1 MEFLFTP
8 KIHFQAAAITSPATI
23 QYFCFLPVQ
32 VWFPDSADKTAQ
44 AIEEFNREGLPLFIL
59 ANWRGFAGGQRDLF
73 DGVLQAGS
81 MIVEHLRV
89 YKQPVFV
96 YMPCGAELRGGA
108 WVVVDSQIN
117 PTHIETFADPRARGG
132 VLEPEGVVEIKF
144 RTPDLIKAMH
154 RYVI

>member
-1 MEFLFTP
+1 VLLSTLCM
-8 KIHFQAAAITSPATI
+8 QQRAACVLLAH
-23 QYFCFLPVQ
+23 VQ

-81 MIVEHLRV
+81 LIVEQLRV

-96 YMPCGAELRGGA
+96 YMPLQC
-108 WVVVDSQIN
+108 
-117 PTHIETFADPRARGG
+117 
-132 VLEPEGVVEIKF
+132 
-144 RTPDLIKAMH
+144 
-154 RYVI
+154 

>member
-1 MEFLFTP
+1 MSCLP
-8 KIHFQAAAITSPATI
+8 PCLLRPTSPL
-23 QYFCFLPVQ
+23 YPQ

-44 AIEEFNREGLPLFIL
+44 AIEEFDREGLPLFIL

-81 MIVEHLRV
+81 TIVENLRV

-96 YMPCGAELRGGA
+96 YIPGGAELRGGA

-117 PTHIETFADPRARGG
+117 PTHIQAFADPRARGG
-132 VLEPEGVVEIKF
+132 VLEPEGVVEIKYKQ
-144 RTPDLIKAMH
+144 DALIATMH
-154 RYVI
+154 R